1 VTGVATS
8 DRCLGS
14 KPLARTAKQ
23 RRWSSLKRSRRF
35 PSCSRKNSIFFSP
48 VLDRLVLA
56 LVHPAGN
63 GDQDDCKGSSILG
76 MFF

>member
-1 VTGVATS
+1 
-8 DRCLGS
+8 
-14 KPLARTAKQ
+14 
-23 RRWSSLKRSRRF
+23 LKRSRRF